1 MTFTPQEVA
10 YIGAQRLARV
20 ATAAADGQPD
30 VLDARPLAEAFG
42 AGGAHRTVH

>member
-10 YIGAQRLARV
+10 YIGAQQLARV

-30 VLDARPLAEAFG
+30 VVPADVRFLLLRSI
-42 AGGAHRTVH
+42 TVQ